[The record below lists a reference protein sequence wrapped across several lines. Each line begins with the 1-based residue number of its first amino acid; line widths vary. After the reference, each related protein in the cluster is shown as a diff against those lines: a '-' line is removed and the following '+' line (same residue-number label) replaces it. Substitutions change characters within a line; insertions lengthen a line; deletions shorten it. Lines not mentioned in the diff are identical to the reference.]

1 MEPVTKTQLAQAL
14 RRLATDRG
22 DQDSWQVLFLG
33 AWGTGLSAANRTLR
47 GQVDLAKDVTQ
58 EAFQRLIKYCDF
70 QELQDPEAFLSYF
83 RAVCR
88 NVARDALTSLAPE
101 LAVQVPLEEFETP
114 SPRVE
119 KPATPEELARAKQLK
134 NDLLAA
140 LEPADQQLFKLL
152 IEGYTLPEISNL
164 LDLSYGNAAVR
175 LHRLRS
181 LLRKY
186 MQDKDL

>member
-1 MEPVTKTQLAQAL
+1 MEPVTKNQLAQAL
-14 RRLATDRG
+14 RHLATDRG

-101 LAVQVPLEEFETP
+101 LAAQVPLEELETP

-134 NDLLAA
+134 NELLAA

-152 IEGYTLPEISNL
+152 IEGYTLREISGR
-164 LDLSYGNAAVR
+164 LDLSYNNAAVR

-181 LLRKY
+181 LLRNY
-186 MQDKDL
+186 MKKQDL

>member
-1 MEPVTKTQLAQAL
+1 MEPVTKNQLAQAL

-101 LAVQVPLEEFETP
+101 LAAQVPLEELETP

-119 KPATPEELARAKQLK
+119 KPATPEELARARQLK
-134 NDLLAA
+134 NELLTA

-152 IEGYTLPEISNL
+152 IEGYTLREISGRL
-164 LDLSYGNAAVR
+164 EWSYNNAAVR
-175 LHRLRS
+175 LHRLRL

-186 MQDKDL
+186 MKEKDL